1 MRPVK
6 GLSHELPP
14 HESPPLMQ
22 PVLRLRL
29 LLLPLHRNSLVTF
42 LFLQLAPA
50 TATRQSVPCRF
61 TF

>member
-22 PVLRLRL
+22 PVLL